1 LDNSNERRDREKV
14 SDHMRDKYTKR
25 DIKLKH
31 NSINITT
38 YRARHNE
45 LVVPIDP
52 APQEGQWMVVDTAP
66 NPMEKFEWLLPWRCT
81 LPDS

>member
-1 LDNSNERRDREKV
+1 
-14 SDHMRDKYTKR
+14 MRDKYTKR

-52 APQEGQWMVVDTAP
+52 APQEGQ
-66 NPMEKFEWLLPWRCT
+66 
-81 LPDS
+81 